1 MNPVLLQLIQ
11 FMTAFGGLVL
21 LFFVAMNF
29 LTKGFFL
36 TYLRVK
42 ASQGRGVLVRIHSA
56 VDIYY
61 KVGKWED
68 GFLKW
73 KNRGKEEKSPKVE
86 EASFKKLLGHS
97 MGVAIVEVEEEGN
110 KILTTDWDVVKF
122 TVDVGRLNTT
132 LIRIKNRPV
141 PKSKQEQ
148 ILILL
153 AVITFLAVLFLA
165 FKMNNLEVIITEL
178 GKISGN
184 IR

>member
-11 FMTAFGGLVL
+11 FMTAFGGLIA

-29 LTKGFFL
+29 LTKGFFA

-42 ASQGRGVLVRIHSA
+42 ASQGRGVLVRVHSA
-56 VDIYY
+56 VDLYY
-61 KVGKWED
+61 KYGKWED
-68 GFLKW
+68 GFLKF
-73 KNRGKEEKSPKVE
+73 KNRGKEQKSIKVE
-86 EASFKKLLGHS
+86 EASFKRLIHHS
-97 MGVAIVEVEEEGN
+97 MGVALIEVEEEAN
-110 KILTTDWDVVKF
+110 KILTTDWEVVKF
-122 TVDVGRLNTT
+122 TVDTGRLNTT

-153 AVITFLAVLFLA
+153 AVLSFLAILFLA
-165 FKMNNLEVIITEL
+165 FKLNNLEQIITEL

>member
-1 MNPVLLQLIQ
+1 MLQLIQ
-11 FMTAFGGLVL
+11 YMTAFGGLVI
-21 LFFVAMNF
+21 LFFLTMNF
-29 LTKGFFL
+29 LTKGFFA

-56 VDIYY
+56 VDLYY

-68 GFLKW
+68 GFLKF
-73 KNRGKEEKSPKVE
+73 KNRGKEQKSIKID
-86 EASFKKLLGHS
+86 EASFKKLIHHS
-97 MGVAIVEVEEEGN
+97 MGVALIEVEEEGN
-110 KILTTDWDVVKF
+110 KILTTDWEVVKF
-122 TVDVGRLNTT
+122 QVDVGRLNTT

-153 AVITFLAVLFLA
+153 AVLSFLAILFLA
-165 FKMNNLEVIITEL
+165 FKLNNLEQIITEI

-184 IR
+184 IN